1 MSDKNTYYLVGVM
14 SGTSL
19 DGLDLALCRFEPDEH
34 RYQYKILK
42 SATIPYPEPLA
53 AQLRSLHNSGAEE
66 FCRTDREYGHYI
78 GKAVNKFLEGQNIVP
93 DAVASHGHT
102 IFHNPAEGY
111 TVQIGHGASIAA
123 ETGIPVINDF
133 RSEDVALGG
142 QGAPLVPIGDR
153 DLFSDFDIC
162 LNLGGFANLSLERN
176 GKRIAGDIA
185 VCNFMLNMLSQ
196 KAGQPYDKD
205 GEMARSGKIIPGLL
219 ASLNHLP
226 YYQKPFPK
234 SLGREWVENNILP
247 MIPEDKDIPDLLAT
261 LTQHSATKIA
271 DALQHTDGETVLVTG
286 GGAYNDFLMG
296 NIRQQT
302 QKRIIIPAK
311 EIIDYK
317 EALIFAWLA
326 LLRMTG
332 NTNILAEVTGAKR
345 DSSGGA
351 LRV

>member
-19 DGLDLALCRFEPDEH
+19 DGLDLALCRFEVTPNSNK
-34 RYQYKILK
+34 YAILK
-42 SATIPYPEPLA
+42 ADTIKYPDDLA
-53 AQLRSLHNSGAEE
+53 AQLRSLHKSGAEE

-102 IFHNPAEGY
+102 IFHNPADGY
-111 TVQIGHGASIAA
+111 TVQIGHGAAIAA

-133 RSEDVALGG
+133 RSKDVALGG
-142 QGAPLVPIGDR
+142 QGAPLVPVGDR
-153 DLFSDFDIC
+153 DLFSEYDSC
-162 LNLGGFANLSLERN
+162 LNLGGFANISFERN

-185 VCNFMLNMLSQ
+185 VCNFMLNMLAQ

-205 GEMARSGKIIPGLL
+205 GEMARSGKVIPGLL

-234 SLGREWVENNILP
+234 SLGREWVENNLIP
-247 MIPEDKDIPDLLAT
+247 MIPEDNDIPDLLAT
-261 LTQHSATKIA
+261 FTQHSATKTA
-271 DALQHTDGETVLVTG
+271 EALQHTDGETVLVTG
-286 GGAYNDFLMG
+286 GGAYNKFLMEK
-296 NIRQQT
+296 IRAHS
-302 QKRIIIPAK
+302 QKKIIIPAK
-311 EIIDYK
+311 EIVDYK
-317 EALIFAWLA
+317 EALIFAWLG

-332 NTNILAEVTGAKR
+332 KINILAEVTGAKS

-351 LRV
+351 LLA